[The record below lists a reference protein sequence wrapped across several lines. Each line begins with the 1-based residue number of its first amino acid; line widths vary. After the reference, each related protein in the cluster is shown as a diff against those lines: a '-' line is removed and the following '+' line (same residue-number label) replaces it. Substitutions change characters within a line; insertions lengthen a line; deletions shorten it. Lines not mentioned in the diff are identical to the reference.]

1 MGCYCGPVPYAFL
14 NRGHEDIETLKLPER
29 DMDSLVTIPE
39 TSDDFESQAMPS
51 DDF

>member
-1 MGCYCGPVPYAFL
+1 MAGYCIETPYAFL

-39 TSDDFESQAMPS
+39 TSGDFESQAMSS